1 MSRSCFQ
8 IAEMSQCRLVRIRN
22 DIICLDIYI
31 PFIPSSS
38 ATQPNPFEME
48 EIFLRALL
56 RSLPPFTLP
65 VAAAASH
72 FAARHLSRM
81 YNSRFLQ

>member
-8 IAEMSQCRLVRIRN
+8 IAEMSQCRLVRN

-65 VAAAASH
+65 VAAAAASH